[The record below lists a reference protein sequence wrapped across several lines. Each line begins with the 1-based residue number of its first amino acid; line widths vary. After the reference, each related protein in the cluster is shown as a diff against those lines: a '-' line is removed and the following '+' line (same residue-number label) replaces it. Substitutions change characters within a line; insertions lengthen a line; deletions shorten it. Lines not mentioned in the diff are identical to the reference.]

1 MCISCEHSH
10 VILCGC
16 YRVGGDHLS
25 VFVGLSVIVCVQVL
39 LKLMMIKTPI
49 TEADSIRALA
59 CKVPPSRRDN
69 IAQLFLQFRLYFGH
83 NLCLCLLT

>member
-1 MCISCEHSH
+1 MIVKDDYC
-10 VILCGC
+10 
-16 YRVGGDHLS
+16 S
-25 VFVGLSVIVCVQVL
+25 VFDALSIIACVQVL

-59 CKVPPSRRDN
+59 CKVPPSRRGN

>member
-1 MCISCEHSH
+1 MLFYDVDSR
-10 VILCGC
+10 
-16 YRVGGDHLS
+16 YNNVGSDYWCVFNALS
-25 VFVGLSVIVCVQVL
+25 IIVCAQVL

-59 CKVPPSRRDN
+59 CKVPPSRRAN
-69 IAQLFLQFRLYFGH
+69 IAQLFLQLRLYFEH